1 VTAKYIMKTDDDT
14 FVRVDKVLAEIK
26 ATSVGQGLYMGSMNE
41 FHRPLRTG
49 KWAVTFEEWP
59 ERIYPTYAN
68 GPGYILS
75 KDIAQYIVSQSKANT
90 LRLFKME
97 DVSVGLWVG
106 QYGREKH
113 VQYENSARFSQAGCV
128 SDYLT
133 AHYQSPRQMMCLWD
147 TLLTTGVAKCC

>member
-1 VTAKYIMKTDDDT
+1 MI
-14 FVRVDKVLAEIK
+14 VRNRQLQELGIF
-26 ATSVGQGLYMGSMNE
+26 L
-41 FHRPLRTG
+41 
-49 KWAVTFEEWP
+49 
-59 ERIYPTYAN
+59 I
-68 GPGYILS
+68 ILLQQLWVFLILE
-75 KDIAQYIVSQSKANT
+75 KLVFFLQ
-90 LRLFKME
+90 LFKME

>member
-1 VTAKYIMKTDDDT
+1 LEWTIARTWNFSYNII
-14 FVRVDKVLAEIK
+14 A
-26 ATSVGQGLYMGSMNE
+26 ATMGFSN
-41 FHRPLRTG
+41 FGNACFFL
-49 KWAVTFEEWP
+49 
-59 ERIYPTYAN
+59 
-68 GPGYILS
+68 
-75 KDIAQYIVSQSKANT
+75 Q
-90 LRLFKME
+90 LFKME